1 VLRGLLGE
9 PQGEGLHGYWVQA
22 YYVNLFLT
30 DAGGR
35 VFADVNEE
43 RVMFAATVPI

>member
-1 VLRGLLGE
+1 
-9 PQGEGLHGYWVQA
+9 
-22 YYVNLFLT
+22 VNLFLT